1 MRHSWLLSIESDWR
15 IGDHSFLIE
24 KLPFLQKSINTLSL
38 HSFLLPPACDLSRTV
53 CSSVRSL
60 EGRIQCHDLHGID
73 GCEIPRPRD
82 EDDAARLP
90 IVLKIDRVRRQEE
103 WCRGYPTG
111 SMDMADVTL
120 SATPKGNGF
129 QATVTYSSGVSISSA
144 EAFPTKAEAISA
156 AAMKVLDMPDRLEE
170 FDASNAED

>member
-1 MRHSWLLSIESDWR
+1 MRHSWLPSIESDWR
-15 IGDHSFLIE
+15 IGDYSFLIE
-24 KLPFLQKSINTLSL
+24 KQPFFQKSINTLSL
-38 HSFLLPPACDLSRTV
+38 HSFLLPPACDLSRRV
-53 CSSVRSL
+53 CSSVPSL
-60 EGRIQCHDLHGID
+60 EGRSQCHDLHGID
-73 GCEIPRPRD
+73 GFEIPRPRD

-103 WCRGYPTG
+103 WCRGHPTG
-111 SMDMADVTL
+111 SMAMADVTL

-129 QATVTYSSGVSISSA
+129 QATVTYSDGISISSA

-170 FDASNAED
+170 LDASTAED

>member
-1 MRHSWLLSIESDWR
+1 MRHSWLSSIESDWQ

-24 KLPFLQKSINTLSL
+24 KQPFLPKSIKTLSL
-38 HSFLLPPACDLSRTV
+38 LSFLLPTACDLSRRV
-53 CSSVRSL
+53 CSSVPSL
-60 EGRIQCHDLHGID
+60 EGRSQCHDLHGID
-73 GCEIPRPRD
+73 GFELPKSGN

-103 WCRGYPTG
+103 WYRGHLSG
-111 SMDMADVTL
+111 SMVMADVTL

>member
-1 MRHSWLLSIESDWR
+1 MRPFWLPSIKFDWR
-15 IGDHSFLIE
+15 IGDYSFLIE
-24 KLPFLQKSINTLSL
+24 KQPFLPESINALYL
-38 HSFLLPPACDLSRTV
+38 ISFLLTTACDLSRTV
-53 CSSVRSL
+53 CSSVPSL
-60 EGRIQCHDLHGID
+60 EGRSQCHDLHGID
-73 GCEIPRPRD
+73 GFEIPRPRD
-82 EDDAARLP
+82 EDDAVRLP

-156 AAMKVLDMPDRLEE
+156 AAMKVLELPDRLEE
-170 FDASNAED
+170 IDASTAEG

>member
-1 MRHSWLLSIESDWR
+1 MRHFWLHSIESDWR
-15 IGDHSFLIE
+15 IGDYSFLIE
-24 KLPFLQKSINTLSL
+24 KQPFLPKSINTLSL
-38 HSFLLPPACDLSRTV
+38 LSFLLPTACDLSRRV
-53 CSSVRSL
+53 CSSVPSL
-60 EGRIQCHDLHGID
+60 EGRSQCHDLHGID
-73 GCEIPRPRD
+73 GFEIPRPRD

-90 IVLKIDRVRRQEE
+90 IVLKIDRVRQQEE
-103 WCRGYPTG
+103 WCRGHPTR
-111 SMDMADVTL
+111 SMAMADVTL

-170 FDASNAED
+170 FDVSDAED

>member
-1 MRHSWLLSIESDWR
+1 MRHFWLHSIESDWR

-24 KLPFLQKSINTLSL
+24 KLPFLQESINAVYLL
-38 HSFLLPPACDLSRTV
+38 SFLLTTACDLSRRV
-53 CSSVRSL
+53 CSSVPSL
-60 EGRIQCHDLHGID
+60 EGRSQCHHQHGI
-73 GCEIPRPRD
+73 GGFEIPRPRD

-103 WCRGYPTG
+103 WCRGHPTG
-111 SMDMADVTL
+111 SMAMADVTL

-156 AAMKVLDMPDRLEE
+156 AAMKVLDMPDRLEI
-170 FDASNAED
+170 FDASDAED

>member
-1 MRHSWLLSIESDWR
+1 MRHFWLHSIESDWR

-24 KLPFLQKSINTLSL
+24 KQPFLQNSINTLSL
-38 HSFLLPPACDLSRTV
+38 LSFLLPPACDLSRTV
-53 CSSVRSL
+53 CTSVPSL
-60 EGRIQCHDLHGID
+60 EGRSQCHDLHGIGGFD
-73 GCEIPRPRD
+73 VPRPGD
-82 EDDAARLP
+82 EYHAARLP

-103 WCRGYPTG
+103 WCRGHPTR
-111 SMDMADVTL
+111 SMAMADVTL

-156 AAMKVLDMPDRLEE
+156 AAMKVLELPDRLEE
-170 FDASNAED
+170 IDASTAEG

>member
-1 MRHSWLLSIESDWR
+1 MRHSWLHSIKSDWR

-24 KLPFLQKSINTLSL
+24 KLPFLQESINTLSL
-38 HSFLLPPACDLSRTV
+38 HSFLPPPACDLSRRV
-53 CSSVRSL
+53 CSSVPNL
-60 EGRIQCHDLHGID
+60 DGRFQCYDLHGID
-73 GCEIPRPRD
+73 GFEIPKPRD

-170 FDASNAED
+170 FDASDAKG

>member
-1 MRHSWLLSIESDWR
+1 MRPFWLPSIKFDWR

-24 KLPFLQKSINTLSL
+24 KQPFLQESINTLYL
-38 HSFLLPPACDLSRTV
+38 LSFLLTTACDLSRTV
-53 CSSVRSL
+53 CSSVPSL
-60 EGRIQCHDLHGID
+60 DCRFQCHDQHGI
-73 GCEIPRPRD
+73 GGFELPKSGD

-90 IVLKIDRVRRQEE
+90 IVLKINRVRRQEE
-103 WCRGYPTG
+103 WCRGHLSG
-111 SMDMADVTL
+111 SMAMADVTL

-156 AAMKVLDMPDRLEE
+156 AAMKVLDMPDRLEI
-170 FDASNAED
+170 FDASDAED

>member
-1 MRHSWLLSIESDWR
+1 MGAVRLATARLRLTEPWQGRAEIRQQETATRQNRPLLAN
-15 IGDHSFLIE
+15 LT
-24 KLPFLQKSINTLSL
+24 QL
-38 HSFLLPPACDLSRTV
+38 HQQQLLRSV
-53 CSSVRSL
+53 CTSVPNL
-60 EGRIQCHDLHGID
+60 EGRSQCHDLHGIGGFD
-73 GCEIPRPRD
+73 VPRPGD
-82 EDDAARLP
+82 EYHAARLP

-156 AAMKVLDMPDRLEE
+156 AAMKVLELPDRLEE
-170 FDASNAED
+170 IDASTAEG

>member
-1 MRHSWLLSIESDWR
+1 MRPFWLLSIESDWR

-24 KLPFLQKSINTLSL
+24 KLPFLQESINTLSL
-38 HSFLLPPACDLSRTV
+38 HSFLSPPACDLSRTV
-53 CSSVRSL
+53 CTSVPSL
-60 EGRIQCHDLHGID
+60 EGRFQCHDQHGI
-73 GCEIPRPRD
+73 GGFEVPRPRD
-82 EDDAARLP
+82 KDDAARLP

-103 WCRGYPTG
+103 WCRGHPTG
-111 SMDMADVTL
+111 SMAMADVTL

-156 AAMKVLDMPDRLEE
+156 AAMKVLDMPDRLEI
-170 FDASNAED
+170 FDASDAED